1 MTLEEKQRAL
11 IRRINGLG
19 DCFEQYSYLIAA
31 SAQLPHMSE
40 ADKRE
45 EYLVTGCQSKVWL
58 KLGFHDGRL
67 RMEADSDTLVI
78 RGALAIICSLLEGA
92 EAHEVAEVNITLFT
106 DTELTAAF
114 TSGRSAGLRAIVET
128 IQKAAGRYNM
138 A

>member
-1 MTLEEKQRAL
+1 MTLEEKQREL
-11 IRRINGLG
+11 IGRINGLG

-31 SAQLPHMSE
+31 SSQLPHMCE
-40 ADKRE
+40 ADKRD
-45 EYLVTGCQSKVWL
+45 EYLVSGCQSKVWL
-58 KLGFHDGRL
+58 KLDFPGGMF

-78 RGALAIICSLLEGA
+78 RGALAVIRSLLEGA
-92 EAHEVAEVNITLFT
+92 EAREVAEVDITLFT

-128 IQKAAGRYNM
+128 IQKAAGRCSM